1 MKNDELLHKWVNGNL
16 SSDEQKEFEQRPE
29 YSSLQRIK
37 RGVGL
42 LSGPELQQEV
52 ILANILSEKKT
63 ASSTNNRGRI
73 RYLLPY
79 AAAAAILLL
88 IGFFV
93 LRPPV
98 PTVFSTGIAQQ
109 FTTVLPDQSTV
120 SLNAE
125 SELSFQAG
133 KWPGERE
140 VQLVGEAF
148 FAVEEGSTFIVNTS
162 AGEITVVGTRFNV
175 VSRNGLLEVTCFSGK
190 VMVQYLL
197 QEISRELKG
206 GEAIRFSENGPPV
219 NWTLKEAEKQAS
231 WLDGITKLQ
240 TVPLE
245 RAVAELERQFGIRI
259 KTNNVD
265 TKRVVTVNFQQE
277 NLEEALMTVFRPL
290 NIRYDIKGEQQ
301 VNLFQE

>member
-29 YSSLQRIK
+29 YNSLQKIK
-37 RGVGL
+37 RGMGL
-42 LSGPELQQEV
+42 LFGPELQQEV
-52 ILANILSEKKT
+52 ILANILSDKKT
-63 ASSTNNRGRI
+63 TSSTNNRRRI

-79 AAAAAILLL
+79 AAAAAVLLL

-93 LRPPV
+93 LRPAAPA
-98 PTVFSTGIAQQ
+98 VFSTGVAQRS
-109 FTTVLPDQSTV
+109 TTVLPDQSTV

-125 SELSFQAG
+125 SEVSFQVS

-148 FAVEEGSTFIVNTS
+148 FAVEEGSTFTVNTS
-162 AGEITVVGTRFNV
+162 VGEVTVIGTRFNV
-175 VSRNGLLEVTCFSGK
+175 VSRNGLLEVSCFSGE

-197 QEISRELKG
+197 QEISRELKA
-206 GEAIRFSENGPPV
+206 GEAIRFSENEPPV
-219 NWTLKEAEKQAS
+219 NWMLDEAEKQAS
-231 WLDGITKLQ
+231 WLDGITRLQ
-240 TVPLE
+240 TVPLA
-245 RAVAELERQFGIRI
+245 RAVAELERQFGIQI

-265 TKRVVTVNFQQE
+265 TKRVITVNFQQE
-277 NLEEALMTVFRPL
+277 NLEEALITVFRPL
-290 NIRYDIKGEQQ
+290 NIRYDIKDKEQ

>member
-29 YSSLQRIK
+29 YNSLQRIK
-37 RGVGL
+37 RGIGL

-52 ILANILSEKKT
+52 ILTNILSEKKT

-73 RYLLPY
+73 HYLLPY
-79 AAAAAILLL
+79 AAAAAVLLL

-93 LRPPV
+93 FRAPA
-98 PTVFSTGIAQQ
+98 PTIFSAGLAQRVA
-109 FTTVLPDQSTV
+109 TMLPDQSTV

-125 SELSFQAG
+125 SEVSFQAS

-148 FAVEEGSTFIVNTS
+148 FAVEEGSTFTVNTS

-175 VSRNGLLEVTCFSGK
+175 VSRNGLLEVSCFSGK

-197 QEISRELKG
+197 QEISRELKA
-206 GEAIRFSENGPPV
+206 GEAIRFSENEPPV
-219 NWTLKEAEKQAS
+219 TWMLDEAEKQAS

-245 RAVAELERQFGIRI
+245 RAVAELERQFGVQI

-265 TKRVVTVNFQQE
+265 MKRVVTVNFQQE